1 MARRQGP
8 PGRRHRHT
16 DLHDRVLHQPRIRC
30 GRPSAATA
38 FGSDLS
44 AHRGPFRG
52 QHRRGAPGDLCDRG
66 VTRARGCTPG
76 RDGNRRTGDAAH
88 VQDVRRRGRTG
99 HGQHASL
106 VAVPPLDDHAPGQG
120 TGGTVRVD
128 ELRTADAYLRGLWVG
143 ETLADSLRDAAQAT
157 PDRTMLV
164 DGDVRLGCKGLHE
177 KATALAQT
185 LMGSMPAGS
194 VVSFMLPNWHEA
206 AVIYLGATLA
216 GMVVNPILPSLRDR
230 ELAFILSDADSRA
243 IFVPSTF
250 GTHDYAAMLD
260 RVTASMASPP
270 DVIVVRGD
278 GHTPYASLFDNEAT
292 AVLPVLNPDTVRM
305 ILYTS
310 GTTGRPKGV
319 LHTHNSIHALIRQIG
334 EHWLV
339 SDGDTFLVPSPIA
352 HIGGSIYAFECPL
365 LLRTTA
371 VLMERWDPDRA
382 VSLMLA
388 ERSTHMAGATPFLD
402 GLVGAAERAG
412 TRLPDLKVFIC
423 GGASVPPSLIRRA
436 AGYFEKAAVSRV
448 YGSTEV
454 PVTTV
459 GSLHDLDH
467 AADTDG
473 RAGIADVKLV
483 EGEICARGP
492 QMLVGYLHPEDET
505 AAFDDDGFFRTG
517 DLARWVDDGYL
528 VVTGRAKDIIIR
540 NGENIS
546 PKEVEDLLIGHPAI
560 AEIAVVGLP
569 DERTGERAC
578 AVIVAA
584 GQREP
589 GLDDLRELLINEGL
603 AKFKIPEQIVI
614 WDALPKNDA
623 GKVMKHQIRAT
634 LTAGASEA
642 TGRTKVE

>member
-1 MARRQGP
+1 
-8 PGRRHRHT
+8 
-16 DLHDRVLHQPRIRC
+16 
-30 GRPSAATA
+30 
-38 FGSDLS
+38 
-44 AHRGPFRG
+44 
-52 QHRRGAPGDLCDRG
+52 
-66 VTRARGCTPG
+66 
-76 RDGNRRTGDAAH
+76 
-88 VQDVRRRGRTG
+88 
-99 HGQHASL
+99 
-106 VAVPPLDDHAPGQG
+106 
-120 TGGTVRVD
+120 
-128 ELRTADAYLRGLWVG
+128 
-143 ETLADSLRDAAQAT
+143 
-157 PDRTMLV
+157 
-164 DGDVRLGCKGLHE
+164 
-177 KATALAQT
+177 
-185 LMGSMPAGS
+185 
-194 VVSFMLPNWHEA
+194 MLPNWYEA

-250 GTHDYAAMLD
+250 GNHDYGAMLD
-260 RVTASMASPP
+260 RVTAQMTSPP

-278 GHTPYASLFDNEAT
+278 GHTSYASLFDGGAP
-292 AVLPVLNPDTVRM
+292 AVLPVLNPDSVRM

-334 EHWLV
+334 KHWLV
-339 SDGDTFLVPSPIA
+339 AESDTFLVPSPIA

-365 LLRTTA
+365 LLGTTA
-371 VLMERWDPDRA
+371 VLMDRWDPDRA
-382 VSLMLA
+382 VALMLSQ
-388 ERSTHMAGATPFLD
+388 RCTHMAGATPFLV
-402 GLVGAAERAG
+402 GLLDAAERAD
-412 TRLPDLKVFIC
+412 TTLPDLKVFIC

-459 GSLHDLDH
+459 GSLDDVDH

-473 RAGIADVKLV
+473 RAGIADIELV
-483 EGEICARGP
+483 DGEIRARGP
-492 QMLVGYLHPEDET
+492 QMLVGYLHTEDET
-505 AAFDDDGFFRTG
+505 ASFDDEGYFRTG
-517 DLARWVDDGYL
+517 DLARWVDDDYV

-546 PKEVEDLLIGHPAI
+546 PKEVEDLLIGHAGI

-578 AVIVAA
+578 AVIVTT
-584 GQREP
+584 GQRAPEL
-589 GLDDLRELLINEGL
+589 GDLAELLITEGL

-623 GKVMKHQIRAT
+623 GKVLKHQIRAA
-634 LTAGASEA
+634 LAARRA
-642 TGRTKVE
+642 